1 MILDSVA
8 IQKILPHRY
17 PFLLV
22 DTVIEM
28 ERLKRI
34 VSLKNVTVNEIYFQG
49 HFPGR
54 PILPGVLI
62 LEAMAQ
68 TGAILLLPE
77 VPDRETKLFMLAAV
91 SDVRFRRPVVP
102 GDQLRIEA
110 SVLKWRVKYCMLQ
123 ARATVNG
130 DLAAEAVLRCML
142 VDRESSDLPDEAPA
156 DAAVG
161 ARDE

>member
-22 DTVIEM
+22 DTVVEL

-34 VSLKNVTVNEIYFQG
+34 VSLKNVTVNEICFQG

-62 LEAMAQ
+62 IEAMAQ
-68 TGAILLLPE
+68 TGGILLLSE
-77 VPDRETKLFMLAAV
+77 VPDRENKLFMLAAL

-110 SVLKWRVKYCMLQ
+110 NVLRWRVKYCMLQ
-123 ARATVNG
+123 STATVNG
-130 DLAAEAVLRCML
+130 DLAAEAILRCML
-142 VDRESSDLPDEAPA
+142 VDRDASALPNEAPA
-156 DAAVG
+156 DATVG
-161 ARDE
+161 VRDE